1 MVLSDK
7 KLPYLLIAP
16 AFLYLIII
24 MLVPL
29 SWAIY
34 ISFTD
39 KTIGTDGTW
48 IGFAN
53 YTELLQDNLFRKS
66 VWNTLLYTFYAVT
79 LKMVLGMI
87 MALILNQAIRARNLF
102 RALLLL
108 PWTLPTF
115 VSILIWR
122 WIFSDTGGVMNH
134 IFQSVGFIRQPL
146 LWLGDAGLAFT
157 SIVTVNVWR
166 GMPFIGI
173 TLLAGLQSIPRE
185 LYESAAID
193 GANAIKRF
201 WHITLPML
209 SNLILLT
216 TVIITIW
223 TLNNFDVVY
232 LLTNGGPA
240 NATYVISL
248 YSYQVAFT
256 TLDLAKAIAV
266 SVLFLPVFI
275 VLVNF
280 VTKWTLASDE

>member
-1 MVLSDK
+1 MALSDK

-24 MLVPL
+24 MLFPL

-53 YTELLQDNLFRKS
+53 YTELLQDDLFRKS

-79 LKMVLGMI
+79 LKMVLGLI

-134 IFQSVGFIRQPL
+134 IFQSVGFIKQPL

>member
-1 MVLSDK
+1 MALSDK

-24 MLVPL
+24 MLFPL

-53 YTELLQDNLFRKS
+53 YTELLQDDLFRKS

-79 LKMVLGMI
+79 LKMLLGLI

-134 IFQSVGFIRQPL
+134 IFQSVGFIKQPL